1 MEVNNYLF
9 IIYIIKLILLFL
21 ELFNILKN
29 IIEII

>member
-9 IIYIIKLILLFL
+9 IINIIKLILLFL